1 MLTSFVNSPL
11 YLFVKYFSSDCG
23 GGLMGLVLALWLS
36 VSACLVFLL
45 VTLFICLNMFRWTLE
60 IRSSAQLQ
68 TDLSST
74 HSLNPNFAR
83 SVDNMIFLHASQT
96 ENPPAIYTEPIIFP
110 RYWRL
115 DSKANKNLMFT
126 LKFKVLLKPT
136 KPDVVGSMRP
146 RASRRR

>member
-1 MLTSFVNSPL
+1 ML

-60 IRSSAQLQ
+60 TGDAQLQ

-96 ENPPAIYTEPIIFP
+96 ENPNSPPAIYTEPIIFP
-110 RYWRL
+110 LHWRL